1 MKPMPAKTG
10 STGVPMIPRIYRV
23 VDKVWNLENTATLS
37 VVPTTGQLPRFE
49 PAQASMLGAW
59 GVGEA
64 AISISSSAEITT
76 HHEYTIRR
84 AGPISG
90 ALVDTP
96 IGATVMIR
104 GPFGTPWP
112 FSTLDSTELLIVA
125 GGLGLAPLRAAIE
138 RALQTPTLE
147 RLTIVYG
154 VRNPDELLFERDLER
169 WQRSGAE
176 VIVTVDE
183 GPDDW
188 LGSVG
193 LVTEILDTGRCAGLG
208 PTTAAFVCGPDM
220 MMQATT
226 DSLLRLGLSSK
237 RIWLSLE
244 RNMQCGIGF
253 CGHCQLGPVLLCRD
267 GPVVDADTLGAFH
280 RIPEL

>member
-1 MKPMPAKTG
+1 MAWNAE
-10 STGVPMIPRIYRV
+10 STTVPMIPRIYRV
-23 VDKVWNLENTATLS
+23 IDKVWDLENTATLS
-37 VVPTTGQLPRFE
+37 LVPTTGLLPSFE

-64 AISISSSAEITT
+64 AISISSSADLTT

-96 IGATVMIR
+96 IGATVMVR

-112 FSTLDSTELLIVA
+112 FSTLDSNELLIVA

-138 RALQTPTLE
+138 RALERPSLE
-147 RLTIVYG
+147 RFTVIYG
-154 VRNPDELLFERDLER
+154 ARSPDELLFEQDLER
-169 WQRSGAE
+169 WADSGAE
-176 VIVTVDE
+176 VIVTVDHPRD
-183 GPDDW
+183 GW
-188 LGSVG
+188 TGSVG
-193 LVTEILDTGRCAGLG
+193 LVTEVLDTGRCAGFG
-208 PTTAAFVCGPDM
+208 PTSAAFVCGPDL

-226 DSLLRLGLSSK
+226 ESLLRLGLSPK
-237 RIWLSLE
+237 RVWLSLE
-244 RNMQCGIGF
+244 RNMQCGIGL
-253 CGHCQLGPVLLCRD
+253 CGHCQLGPVLLCRA

>member
-1 MKPMPAKTG
+1 MASNTE

-23 VDKVWNLENTATLS
+23 IDKVWNLENTATLS
-37 VVPTTGQLPRFE
+37 LVPTTGLLPSFE

-64 AISISSSAEITT
+64 AISISSSADLTT

-96 IGATVMIR
+96 IGATVMVR

-112 FSTLDSTELLIVA
+112 FSALDSNELLIVA

-138 RALQTPTLE
+138 RALKRPSLE
-147 RLTIVYG
+147 RLTVIYG
-154 VRNPDELLFERDLER
+154 ARSPDELLFEQDLER
-169 WQRSGAE
+169 WERSGAE
-176 VIVTVDE
+176 VIVTVDRARD
-183 GPDDW
+183 GW
-188 LGSVG
+188 TGSVG
-193 LVTEILDTGRCAGLG
+193 LVTEVLDTGRCAGLG
-208 PTTAAFVCGPDM
+208 PTSAAFVCGPDV

-226 DSLLRLGLSSK
+226 ESLLRLGLSP
-237 RIWLSLE
+237 RRVWLSLE
-244 RNMQCGIGF
+244 RNMQCGIGL
-253 CGHCQLGPVLLCRD
+253 CGHCQLGPVLLCRA